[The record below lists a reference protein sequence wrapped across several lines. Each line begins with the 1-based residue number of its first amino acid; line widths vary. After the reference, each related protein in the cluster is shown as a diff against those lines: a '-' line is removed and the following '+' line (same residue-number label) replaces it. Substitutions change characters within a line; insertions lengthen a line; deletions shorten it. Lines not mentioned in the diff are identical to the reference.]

1 MIDGLAVVDK
11 PAGWTSHDVVG
22 RCRKIFGQKKV
33 GHSGTL
39 DPDATGLLL
48 VGLGRVTRLLRFL
61 TDLPKTYETEV
72 VFGRATST
80 LDDSGETTGEW
91 DMAAIQ
97 PEVVVAASRAFVGD
111 IEQIPPMVSAVKI
124 GGRRLHELAREG
136 IEIDRP
142 PRPVTVYRY
151 DLVATEDPLVY
162 GAHIECSSGTYVRT
176 LAADLGGALGGGAHI
191 RHLRRTAI
199 GSFAVA
205 DATPLDQ
212 LGVAHV
218 LAPADALRDYPA
230 VAVDAAGA
238 AAVSFGK
245 ALPVEVF
252 GISGDDE
259 RGPRVWRVVDEAG
272 DLLAVYEHER
282 GALAT
287 PAVVIRPASG

>member
-11 PAGWTSHDVVG
+11 PAGLTSHDVVG

-91 DMAAIQ
+91 DMAGLQ

-142 PRPVTVYRY
+142 PRSVTVYRY

-162 GAHIECSSGTYVRT
+162 AAHIECSSGTYVRT
-176 LAADLGGALGGGAHI
+176 LAADLGVALGGGAHI

-199 GSFAVA
+199 GSFAVT
-205 DATPLDQ
+205 DATPL
-212 LGVAHV
+212 AE
-218 LAPADALRDYPA
+218 LAERDVRSPADALRDYPA
-230 VAVDAAGA
+230 VVVDAAGS

-245 ALPVEVF
+245 ALPVETF
-252 GISGDDE
+252 GITGDDV